1 MRLLLIGLFFS
12 LVAGVHAAEEDV
24 TLMGVAATSF
34 NKDSEKA
41 LLVYKSTT
49 QHPRRK
55 LKVISWF
62 VYLDDKE
69 DFDLKRGFVTKWLGV
84 EEEKAIALEPKDRF
98 RALKVV
104 PGVYA
109 LQSIITLKDGKMQRI
124 HAKKS
129 TQTISLSAGE
139 VYFLNDIIFKGQANN
154 NYHLNNKKIMSD
166 LSKWID
172 SKKELNI
179 RKVINLRPKV
189 SNINR

>member
-109 LQSIITLKDGKMQRI
+109 LKSIITLKDG
-124 HAKKS
+124 
-129 TQTISLSAGE
+129 
-139 VYFLNDIIFKGQANN
+139 
-154 NYHLNNKKIMSD
+154 
-166 LSKWID
+166 
-172 SKKELNI
+172 
-179 RKVINLRPKV
+179 
-189 SNINR
+189 

>member
-1 MRLLLIGLFFS
+1 MRVLLIGLFFC
-12 LVAGVHAAEEDV
+12 LICGEHAAGKDV

-34 NKDSEKA
+34 NKDSDKA
-41 LLVYKSTT
+41 LLIYKSTT

-69 DFDLKRGFVTKWLGV
+69 DFDLKKGFVTKWLGV
-84 EEEKAIALEPKDRF
+84 EEDKAISLGPKDRF

-124 HAKKS
+124 HAQKS

-139 VYFLNDIIFKGQANN
+139 VYFLNDVIFKWQADSK
-154 NYHLNNKKIMSD
+154 YYMNNKEMKID

-172 SKKELNI
+172 INKELNI
-179 RKVINLRPKV
+179 GRIINLRPKI
-189 SNINR
+189 SKLNR